1 MQTGNAP
8 TFTAIVLA
16 MGLAMGAATWHLRT
30 FIRAELRK
38 ASYATD
44 IRLEHRVAQIREELR
59 AGRESTERE
68 MSAIRRWF
76 RDRQREGG
84 DAAEPGSTRD

>member
-1 MQTGNAP
+1 MQTG
-8 TFTAIVLA
+8 TTVTLTAIVLVIA
-16 MGLAMGAATWHLRT
+16 LAGSGATWHLRT
-30 FIRAELRK
+30 FIRGELRK

-44 IRLEHRVAQIREELR
+44 IRLEHGVAEIREEFR

-68 MSAIRRWF
+68 MAAIRRLF

-84 DAAEPGSTRD
+84 NE